1 MSATQVIIHL
11 FGDIALLLWGI
22 HMVHSGVMRAFGS
35 ELRRVLGIGLKSRL
49 NAFMAGVGVTAL
61 LQSSTA
67 TALMATS
74 FAADGVVALAPA
86 MALMLGANVG
96 TTLIVQLFS
105 FDMGLVYPVLIC
117 AGVAAFRRSGRTTVR
132 DLGRVSI
139 GLGLMLLSLRLLTEA
154 IAPVESAPAVRDLLG
169 ALTREPVLNL
179 ALAAAI
185 TWAAHS
191 SVAVV
196 LFVMS
201 LAGAGVISPVA
212 ALAMVLGANLGS
224 ALNPVLE
231 GSSGDPQRMRLP
243 LGNLINRAVGCV
255 LFLPLLNLC
264 ASWLA
269 ALDASPAHMAAL
281 FHMGFNLAMAAL
293 ATPLLPVMARML
305 TRLLPQTIK
314 ASDPGTPQYL
324 DASALETPSVALSN
338 AARESLRMADVVEAM
353 LRGSQDLIHSGD
365 RKRIAEIGR
374 LDDVVDRLH
383 GEIERYLTAISRE
396 ASSDVETRRL
406 AEILGFAINL
416 EHIGDIIDKNLK
428 ELGAKCVK
436 NRLKLSGEGLAEI
449 DSMHQRLID
458 HMQLAIA
465 VFMGGDL
472 NAARRLVAEKEQFRE
487 LERIATERHFE
498 RVRDGDTAS
507 IETSGVQL
515 DIVRDLKRI
524 EAHIAAA
531 AYPLLEQSGVLRQ
544 SRLK

>member
-35 ELRRVLGIGLKSRL
+35 ELRRALGAGLRSRAS
-49 NAFMAGVGVTAL
+49 AFMAGVGVTAV

-74 FAADGVVALAPA
+74 FTAEGVVALAPA

-96 TTLIVQLFS
+96 TTLIVQAFS
-105 FDMGLVYPVLIC
+105 FDISLVYPVLIFG
-117 AGVAAFRRSGRTTVR
+117 GVVAFRKGGRTKTR
-132 DLGRVSI
+132 DLGRVAI
-139 GLGLMLLSLRLLTEA
+139 GLGLMLLSLHLLTEA
-154 IAPVESAPAVRDLLG
+154 IRPIESAPAMRDLLQ
-169 ALTREPVLNL
+169 AVTREPVLNL
-179 ALAAAI
+179 ALAAII

-191 SVAVV
+191 SVAIV

-201 LAGAGVISPVA
+201 LATVGVLSPTA

-224 ALNPVLE
+224 ALNPLME
-231 GSSGDPQRMRLP
+231 GSGGDPRRLRLP
-243 LGNLINRAVGCV
+243 LGNFINRAVGC
-255 LFLPLLNLC
+255 LIALPLLPEI

-269 ALDASPAHMAAL
+269 VLDPSPARMAAL
-281 FHMGFNLAMAAL
+281 FHMAFNIVLAL
-293 ATPLLPVMARML
+293 AAMPLLGPFSRLL

-314 ASDPGTPQYL
+314 ANDPGAPQYL
-324 DASALETPSVALSN
+324 DATALETPSVALSN

-353 LRGSQDLIHSGD
+353 LRGSQDLIHSLD
-365 RKRIAEIGR
+365 RKRVAEIGR
-374 LDDVVDRLH
+374 LDDIVDRLH

-396 ASSDVETRRL
+396 ASSEAETRRL
-406 AEILGFAINL
+406 AEILGFTINL
-416 EHIGDIIDKNLK
+416 EHIGDIVDKNLK
-428 ELGAKCVK
+428 ELGAKCIK

-465 VFMGGDL
+465 VFIGGDV

-507 IETSGVQL
+507 IETSAIQL

-524 EAHIAAA
+524 EAHIAAS

-544 SRLK
+544 SRLR